1 MKIDIPRKV
10 IGSLTGEVWESRGK
24 VPRRKLPEG
33 RTETG
38 REIPNGH
45 PEYEGDP
52 KEEEGETIEIVVE
65 ESEEEELD
73 FQPAGTIDFEP
84 VAIEIEDAPEIPEQ
98 FETGPQAPRTTK
110 QDADKLQD
118 LMMGIACLF
127 DDKTYSTE
135 DKAII
140 ISKLFADTTNVRV
153 ETAQYVMSARTYG
166 LCALTV
172 SVALLLKGSSGLF
185 SNYRNAFNFGVG
197 QNPQEE
203 PDVFGET
210 DGQN

>member
-24 VPRRKLPEG
+24 VPRRKLPDG

-38 REIPNGH
+38 REIPKGH

-140 ISKLFADTTNVRV
+140 IKLNETKTMIKPLSKNIMVSDDNVIN
-153 ETAQYVMSARTYG
+153 
-166 LCALTV
+166 
-172 SVALLLKGSSGLF
+172 LLNYYELINELKTIHG
-185 SNYRNAFNFGVG
+185 
-197 QNPQEE
+197 
-203 PDVFGET
+203 
-210 DGQN
+210 